1 MEISIEKVE
10 EFLTLAKK
18 SITNDKYRIELNTNR
33 EENLNLFI
41 DYLINEKKVKEILT
55 SLTYLDFVDIL
66 INKRSGKDNK
76 YLYVFGKDVML
87 TSRFGCYE
95 VLVNLYIKLYKTK
108 NCYVYVISFH
118 KQKYPIKYYFK

>member
-1 MEISIEKVE
+1 MEISKEKVK

-18 SITNDKYRIELNTNR
+18 SITNDKYRIELNANR

-41 DYLINEKKVKEILT
+41 DYLINETKVKEILT

-87 TSRFGCYE
+87 ASRFGCYE
-95 VLVNLYIKLYKTK
+95 DLVNLYIKLYKTK